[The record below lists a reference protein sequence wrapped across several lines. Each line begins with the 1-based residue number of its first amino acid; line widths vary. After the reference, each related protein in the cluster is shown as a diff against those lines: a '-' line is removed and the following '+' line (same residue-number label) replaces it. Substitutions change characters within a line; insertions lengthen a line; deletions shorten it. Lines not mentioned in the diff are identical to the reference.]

1 MLEKYMLRSADFTRE
16 VQKRANESYKKY
28 KEFQEEVAKLIFF
41 ASCIG
46 NGSCDFE
53 TPYSEVYRMYLDKIT
68 GELVELGYE
77 VNSFVSQE
85 SIMIHIVW

>member
-1 MLEKYMLRSADFTRE
+1 MLRSADLTRE
-16 VQKRANESYKKY
+16 VQKRANESYKRY

-53 TPYSEVYRMYLDKIT
+53 IPYSEEYRTYLDNIT

-77 VNSFVSQE
+77 VNNFISKD
-85 SIMIHIVW
+85 SIMIHIVWQK

>member
-1 MLEKYMLRSADFTRE
+1 MLRNVEFTRE
-16 VQKRANESYKKY
+16 VQKRANESYKRY

-53 TPYSEVYRMYLDKIT
+53 APYSYEHRMYLEKIT

-77 VNSFVSQE
+77 VNVFISKE
-85 SIMIHIVW
+85 SIILHIAW